1 MLQVA
6 NTLRGKMNLSSLIYR
21 SRAMMTITLDD
32 KVVNEVIAVGHFRN
46 AQEAVINILT
56 DYVLQHKNAP
66 SFFDQLRLT
75 DDIADDQLATLFER
89 NKDAGRN
96 VEL

>member
-1 MLQVA
+1 
-6 NTLRGKMNLSSLIYR
+6 
-21 SRAMMTITLDD
+21 MMTITLDD